1 MLYTILLNYPIITI
15 MEQKNE
21 FLMLKNYTNFLIDL
35 GLNISFSLES
45 ELSIIQAKFKKK
57 FTSIQDLDNHIKE
70 WQIKNNL
77 QLILRNNNIFSKN
90 ILLLSEENCNANIDQ
105 VKKKELKLLEKMFAS
120 IGQNIDD
127 FFIINIDLVKMKTSH
142 SKKINKILK
151 LYFKILD
158 PKIII
163 NMCSDVSKKYFEVN
177 NFSLNLDNFKIP
189 AVSDIIKN
197 QNLKREAWSQL
208 KLLKEKLNEV

>member
-1 MLYTILLNYPIITI
+1 MLLNYPIITI

-45 ELSIIQAKFKKK
+45 ELSIKQARFKKK
-57 FTSIQDLDNHIKE
+57 FTSIQDLDSHIKE
-70 WQIKNNL
+70 WQIKNKL
-77 QLILRNNNIFSKN
+77 QLILRNNNITSKY

-105 VKKKELKLLEKMFAS
+105 DKKKELKLLEKMFAS
-120 IGQNIDD
+120 IGQNTDD
-127 FFIINIDLVKMKTSH
+127 FFIINIDKVKMKTNH
-142 SKKINKILK
+142 LKKINEILK
-151 LYFKILD
+151 LYFKILA

-177 NFSLNLDNFKIP
+177 KFNLNFDYIKIP
-189 AVSDIIKN
+189 AVSDIVKN
-197 QNLKREAWSQL
+197 QGLKRDAWSQL
-208 KLLKEKLNEV
+208 KLLKVKLNEL